1 MYDHNPFR
9 EAVKFFEENN
19 EKSKKSKHGEL
30 HDRIVHGVAV
40 GHAFMINDG
49 DSKKDFGTAEAIE
62 TPDYT
67 TVKNHLNNHKDAPFQ
82 TVKSAIDAMQDK
94 HVYNHP
100 TIEARAENEIDNDP
114 NLASEDNA
122 SDHPDFDEY
131 VNKHAEAHL
140 DGVES
145 IADDESSAPPT
156 DTLNMKPA
164 LSRKR
169 EHHEGMVRAGTLTQ
183 AEFDHLERQG
193 EFNIKEG
200 HDFDDF
206 DTQIQSDELP
216 GQGDYEAEQSH
227 KEHEEDVRK
236 KILAFVA
243 RTGSMLTFHH
253 QLKEIPAMIHAATFH
268 YNTNGVTDVR
278 IPRHGSAHD
287 AVSQWAFA
295 VPHDSDNIRIMS

>member
-9 EAVKFFEENN
+9 EAVKFFKENN
-19 EKSKKSKHGEL
+19 ETPQHGEL

-40 GHAFMINDG
+40 GHAYMINDG
-49 DSKKDFGTAEAIE
+49 DSKKGFGTTEAMQ

-67 TVKNHLNNHKDAPFQ
+67 TVRNHLNKHKAAPFQ

-94 HVYNHP
+94 HVYHHP

-114 NLASEDNA
+114 NLASENNA
-122 SDHPDFDEY
+122 SDHPDFDEF
-131 VNKHAEAHL
+131 VNKHAEEHL
-140 DGVES
+140 EGVES
-145 IADDESSAPPT
+145 IADDESHAPPK
-156 DTLNMKPA
+156 DTLNMGPA
-164 LSRKR
+164 LNRKR

-183 AEFDHLERQG
+183 SEFDHLERQG

-206 DTQIQSDELP
+206 DTQVQSDELP

-243 RTGSMLTFHH
+243 KSGSH

-268 YNTNGVTDVR
+268 YNTGGVTDVR

-287 AVSQWAFA
+287 SVSQWAFA
-295 VPHDSDNIRIMS
+295 VPHDSDDVRVMS